1 MITKKF
7 LHTFNLLGPQ
17 MYVPS
22 LKSIDE
28 IAWDIFFASICLRS
42 NVWHGIC
49 KISFSDTLTIRLVS
63 CRCNFCFLFADR
75 FVIVESI
82 FIFALSRQYAAGSVA
97 CARVLIL
104 IKTHT
109 LNWWGQGGGWQT
121 MVVAQLPQKLLIFI
135 TSNCGNR
142 AKI

>member
-28 IAWDIFFASICLRS
+28 IAWDIFFAPICLRS

-49 KISFSDTLTIRLVS
+49 KISLGTTLKFSENTPPPPPPPPSALTQFNVS
-63 CRCNFCFLFADR
+63 YYVR
-75 FVIVESI
+75 F
-82 FIFALSRQYAAGSVA
+82 YG
-97 CARVLIL
+97 
-104 IKTHT
+104 
-109 LNWWGQGGGWQT
+109 
-121 MVVAQLPQKLLIFI
+121 
-135 TSNCGNR
+135 
-142 AKI
+142 